1 MLTLCAEVF
10 VTLPGGEDK
19 YFCNVQSV
27 RRKSAAGLLSRN
39 EDSEDAYHPIGTN
52 LWISPEEVEERD
64 PASDYEYTL
73 QLFGQEQVD
82 ESDYFKASDDSP
94 EHWGNLVV
102 TASADRIE

>member
-1 MLTLCAEVF
+1 VF

-39 EDSEDAYHPIGTN
+39 EDSDDAYHPIGTN

-64 PASDYEYTL
+64 PPSDYEYTL

-82 ESDYFKASDDSP
+82 ESDYFNCLGWTRN
-94 EHWGNLVV
+94 E
-102 TASADRIE
+102 